1 MVTDFFENEV
11 HVGDE
16 CVFIEPNYNELKKRN
31 GDKHNALRSNSGVYK
46 SQRLCQNRFKKEQ
59 SNHCLQII

>member
-16 CVFIEPNYNELKKRN
+16 CVFIEPNYHELKN
-31 GDKHNALRSNSGVYK
+31 GVVISITPCGATVKFISRKGYVKTVSRKSNQIIVYK
-46 SQRLCQNRFKKEQ
+46 
-59 SNHCLQII
+59 